1 MSSEALRSFIKDEKS
16 KGTPD
21 IKIFLKIQ
29 DHPKFAMGI
38 KKGNDQGLNN
48 RQIAQGIGLNIPNPQ
63 EADQTKGGT
72 ALTEAKKAGKTK
84 VWESALL
91 GASDLGAGVVQG
103 FTYAADGIN
112 KGVNKALGTNLDTE
126 SYDRFTKQRKDNEDF
141 HNARREANG
150 QGFDGWRL
158 GGQVAATAPLAA
170 LSRGYQGAKILS
182 QAGAKVAGQNA
193 LVGSGIGGASF
204 AKDSDARLTHTTFG
218 GVGGA
223 VGGVIGKKIGDV
235 AVKGLN
241 ATKKNMRPG
250 AKEIIDEGKKHGVNM
265 SVGDVGKNSIIQK
278 AEVLNEQVPFFGTAS
293 FREAQQQ
300 QAKVAANK
308 VVEKLHGKMS
318 EVDYKSINKIQK
330 AASNGDKNAIRI
342 MGVVNEAGEDSGK
355 ILQAAAE
362 IKNWRGQK
370 VASSMYDRV
379 SQQAGSTTVSPTK
392 TIQAIDEVIASDSK
406 VVPNKDLLKEI
417 SGIKDNLTNPA
428 INTHF
433 GELRA
438 ARSRLGELVDE
449 WGRQGKSTSGLT
461 KIRTAIDDDTAD
473 FALNSGKP
481 SLINEYKR
489 ADAFYRDLQK
499 SRDKALANSMNSN
512 TPDEI
517 FNNFVKVGKGDKAA
531 NFYQN
536 LDPKG
541 QAALR
546 FEMANQALGKA
557 TNTSTDVFSPAK
569 YAREFERLYEPYQN
583 IFKGADRTEMD
594 GFVKLMR
601 HVERAGQYAENPPTG
616 NRLVFGAISMASLP
630 VAAKIALQASLVK
643 VLFTTKAGRQI
654 LLASK
659 DLPPNSQKLANLLK
673 MAQKL
678 AVTSSATATSNQ

>member
-38 KKGNDQGLNN
+38 KKGNDQGFNN

-84 VWESALL
+84 VWKTALL

-112 KGVNKALGTNLDTE
+112 KSVNKALGTNLDTE

-204 AKDSDARLTHTTFG
+204 AKDSDARLTHTTIGDENRAIG
-218 GVGGA
+218 GV
-223 VGGVIGKKIGDV
+223 VGKKIGDV

-241 ATKKNMRPG
+241 ATKNNMRPG
-250 AKEIIDEGKKHGVNM
+250 AKEIIDEGKKHGVNV
-265 SVGDVGKNSIIQK
+265 SVGDVGKNPIIQK

-330 AASNGDKNAIRI
+330 SAFGLVFRFIRCF
-342 MGVVNEAGEDSGK
+342 
-355 ILQAAAE
+355 
-362 IKNWRGQK
+362 R
-370 VASSMYDRV
+370 
-379 SQQAGSTTVSPTK
+379 
-392 TIQAIDEVIASDSK
+392 
-406 VVPNKDLLKEI
+406 
-417 SGIKDNLTNPA
+417 
-428 INTHF
+428 
-433 GELRA
+433 
-438 ARSRLGELVDE
+438 
-449 WGRQGKSTSGLT
+449 
-461 KIRTAIDDDTAD
+461 
-473 FALNSGKP
+473 
-481 SLINEYKR
+481 
-489 ADAFYRDLQK
+489 
-499 SRDKALANSMNSN
+499 
-512 TPDEI
+512 
-517 FNNFVKVGKGDKAA
+517 
-531 NFYQN
+531 
-536 LDPKG
+536 
-541 QAALR
+541 
-546 FEMANQALGKA
+546 
-557 TNTSTDVFSPAK
+557 VFSFWK
-569 YAREFERLYEPYQN
+569 YLYD
-583 IFKGADRTEMD
+583 K
-594 GFVKLMR
+594 
-601 HVERAGQYAENPPTG
+601 
-616 NRLVFGAISMASLP
+616 
-630 VAAKIALQASLVK
+630 
-643 VLFTTKAGRQI
+643 
-654 LLASK
+654 
-659 DLPPNSQKLANLLK
+659 
-673 MAQKL
+673 
-678 AVTSSATATSNQ
+678 